1 MLIKYTKTSIFNQIE
16 NIHGFGLDLNMPKL
30 YYMTMKKRVL
40 ILIALFS
47 IVIMPLLNLPINIY
61 SHDTTRNNDVCIVA
75 DVDSHDAFYLNQ
87 SHQTD
92 FIFIADHSVSLF
104 HPQNLPFKDNFMP
117 HKTASFTEL
126 PYKPPLSI

>member
-1 MLIKYTKTSIFNQIE
+1 
-16 NIHGFGLDLNMPKL
+16 
-30 YYMTMKKRVL
+30 MKKRAL

-47 IVIMPLLNLPINIY
+47 IIIMPLLNLSINIY
-61 SHDTTRNNDVCIVA
+61 SDETIRNNEVSIAA

-117 HKTASFTEL
+117 HKTVSFTKL
-126 PYKPPLSI
+126 PYKPPLSL

>member
-1 MLIKYTKTSIFNQIE
+1 
-16 NIHGFGLDLNMPKL
+16 
-30 YYMTMKKRVL
+30 MKKRVV
-40 ILIALFS
+40 ILITLFS
-47 IVIMPLLNLPINIY
+47 IISIPLINLSINIY
-61 SHDTTRNNDVCIVA
+61 SDETIKNNDVCIAA

>member
-1 MLIKYTKTSIFNQIE
+1 MR
-16 NIHGFGLDLNMPKL
+16 
-30 YYMTMKKRVL
+30 KRVV
-40 ILIALFS
+40 ILITLFS
-47 IVIMPLLNLPINIY
+47 IISIPLINLSINIY
-61 SHDTTRNNDVCIVA
+61 SDEDIRNNNVCIAA